1 MGGITDCGKY
11 NDKETMKRVL
21 IITLTLL
28 CIVSCARKKE
38 IDDQTLAKIFSEA
51 YISNAYLGINYFN
64 IDSVQIYEP
73 ILERYGYT
81 PEDLR
86 YTIGNF
92 SRRKSAQLGRVLK
105 DAEEQIKVFADIY
118 EKEVVIL
125 DTIKNVA
132 VRSMQRVVCKD
143 SLISVKKLADTSKLK
158 LVVEP
163 LQPGMYSIRYRYTC
177 EREKFK
183 EKGKSKDLSLRGA
196 INIETNNGIHKNNYS
211 YNLRDEENI
220 RRTITTDTASKRL
233 VITFA
238 KTADQSKKMK
248 KPNVTVTD
256 LVIEYTP
263 EENLAIDSLFKRYI
277 DIKIFDDVFFPAKD
291 SLTLSADS
299 TRVLQ

>member
-1 MGGITDCGKY
+1 
-11 NDKETMKRVL
+11 MKRVL

-132 VRSMQRVVCKD
+132 VRSMQRVVYKD

-183 EKGKSKDLSLRGA
+183 EKGKSKELSLRGA

>member
-1 MGGITDCGKY
+1 
-11 NDKETMKRVL
+11 MKRVL

-38 IDDQTLAKIFSEA
+38 INDQTLAKIFSEA

>member
-1 MGGITDCGKY
+1 
-11 NDKETMKRVL
+11 MKRVL

-73 ILERYGYT
+73 ILGRYGYT

-118 EKEVVIL
+118 EKEVIIL

-177 EREKFK
+177 EREKIK

-196 INIETNNGIHKNNYS
+196 INIETDNGIHKNNYS

>member
-1 MGGITDCGKY
+1 
-11 NDKETMKRVL
+11 MKRVL

-118 EKEVVIL
+118 EKEVIIL

>member
-1 MGGITDCGKY
+1 
-11 NDKETMKRVL
+11 MKRVL

-163 LQPGMYSIRYRYTC
+163 LQSGMYSIRYRYTC

>member
-1 MGGITDCGKY
+1 
-11 NDKETMKRVL
+11 MKRVL

-38 IDDQTLAKIFSEA
+38 INDQTLAKIFSEA

-183 EKGKSKDLSLRGA
+183 EKGKSKELSLRGA

>member
-1 MGGITDCGKY
+1 
-11 NDKETMKRVL
+11 MKRVL

-132 VRSMQRVVCKD
+132 VRSMQRVVYKD

>member
-1 MGGITDCGKY
+1 
-11 NDKETMKRVL
+11 MKRVL

-163 LQPGMYSIRYRYTC
+163 LQPGIYSIRYRYTC

-299 TRVLQ
+299 TRVSTPTAHND

>member
-1 MGGITDCGKY
+1 
-11 NDKETMKRVL
+11 MKRVL

-291 SLTLSADS
+291 SLALSADS

>member
-1 MGGITDCGKY
+1 
-11 NDKETMKRVL
+11 MKRVL

-28 CIVSCARKKE
+28 CMVSCARKKE

>member
-1 MGGITDCGKY
+1 
-11 NDKETMKRVL
+11 MKRVL

-163 LQPGMYSIRYRYTC
+163 LQPGIYSIRYRYTC

>member
-1 MGGITDCGKY
+1 
-11 NDKETMKRVL
+11 MKRVL

-132 VRSMQRVVCKD
+132 VRSMQRVVYKD

-291 SLTLSADS
+291 SLTLSADT

>member
-1 MGGITDCGKY
+1 
-11 NDKETMKRVL
+11 MKRVL

-132 VRSMQRVVCKD
+132 VRSMQRVVYKD

-163 LQPGMYSIRYRYTC
+163 LQPGIYSIRYRYTC

-183 EKGKSKDLSLRGA
+183 EKGKSKELSLRGA